1 MIPIVAIVGR
11 PNVGKSSL
19 FNRLIGKRLAIVD
32 DQPGVTRDRHYADA
46 LIHGRKVTL
55 VDTGGFDPTTDD
67 PMGQGIA
74 RQVQAALDEA
84 DVILCILDGS
94 VPATGPDRD
103 SVQLLR
109 KSGKIVLFAAN
120 KVDNYQ
126 LEGQANDLYSLG
138 LSEFIC
144 ISTLHGRG
152 IAELE
157 AAIAKSLPPSE
168 PEPEIVEEEGV
179 ARIAIVGRPNAGKS
193 SLFNRLAGAERS
205 LVDSNAGTTRDPVN
219 ARLVYENRT
228 YDLIDTAGI
237 RRRSKIEQ
245 RGVESAS
252 VYGAIRAMERADVA
266 IVLCDA
272 VESVTEQD
280 ARLLGLCADRGRGIV
295 VGLNKCDLLDK
306 DARRRAIANATDA
319 LRFASWAVVV
329 PLSAKTGY
337 GVSELMMTAHKASLN
352 MRKRVTTGELNRFFE
367 QVLATHPPPTQGG
380 KAPRIYFITQAAV
393 SPPTFVAI
401 SNAPDSV
408 AESYRKYVSNQI
420 RKAFAF
426 ESVPIVVHY
435 RPKDRKGEAKQRLIS
450 GRGGKKR
457 SRPNS

>member
-46 LIHGRKVTL
+46 LLHGRTVTL

-84 DVILCILDGS
+84 DVVVCLLDGS
-94 VPATGPDRD
+94 MSVTGPDRD

-109 KSGKIVLFAAN
+109 RAGKHVVFAAN
-120 KVDNYQ
+120 KVDNRRI
-126 LEGQANDLYSLG
+126 EESTTDLYTLG
-138 LSEFIC
+138 LGEFIC
-144 ISTLHGRG
+144 ISTLHGKG

-157 AAIAKSLPPSE
+157 AAIAKALPPSE
-168 PEPEIVEEEGV
+168 PEPETVEDEGL
-179 ARIAIVGRPNAGKS
+179 ARIAIIGRPNAGKS

-219 ARLVYENRT
+219 TRLVYENRT
-228 YDLIDTAGI
+228 YELVDTAGI

-245 RGVESAS
+245 RGVESAC
-252 VYGAIRAMERADVA
+252 VYGAIRAMERAEVTV
-266 IVLCDA
+266 VLCDA
-272 VESVTEQD
+272 KEGVAEQD
-280 ARLLGLCADRGRGIV
+280 ARLLGLCADRGRAIV
-295 VGLNKCDLLDK
+295 VGLNKFDLLDRE
-306 DARRRAIANATDA
+306 ARKRALAQAEDT
-319 LRFASWAVVV
+319 LRFAAWALIV

-337 GVSELMMTAHKASLN
+337 GVSELMTTAHRASLS

-450 GRGGKKR
+450 GHGGPKR
-457 SRPNS
+457 R